1 MNITVIGM
9 GFVGLSNA
17 VLLSQKHNV
26 TAVDIMQ
33 KKVDLINRK
42 LPTVK
47 DEYIEN
53 FLKTK
58 KLNLHAT
65 LDMKSAVKNSDYI
78 LICTPTDFSP
88 EINSF
93 EVSGIERIVEDV
105 ISVNRGAITVIKSTV
120 PIGFTQRLGASLKT
134 KRIMFS
140 PEFLR
145 EGNALYDNLYPSR
158 IIVGCEESMRTEAG
172 ILADII
178 SSCAEKRNVPKL
190 LTGTNE
196 AEAIKLFSN
205 AYLAMRVSFFN
216 ELDTF
221 SEAKGLNSKLII
233 EGVCHDKRIGT
244 DYNNPSFGYG
254 GYCLPKD
261 TKQLLSDFGDIP
273 GSIIGAIVESN
284 IKRKDYIARKIAS
297 LSEKITGKKPVVGIY
312 RLIMKSGSDN
322 FRQSAILDIIKAIRE
337 KGIKTVIF
345 EPSINSDLFLGS
357 PVISSLEKFKNTCD
371 IIIANRY
378 APELCDVKDIVY
390 TRDLFSNN

>member
-65 LDMKSAVKNSDYI
+65 LDMKSAVKAADYI

-93 EVSGIERIVEDV
+93 DVSGIERIAEDV

-158 IIVGCEESMRTEAG
+158 IIVGSEESMRTEAG

-190 LTGTNE
+190 LTETNE

-244 DYNNPSFGYG
+244 EYNNPSFGYG

-273 GSIIGAIVESN
+273 ESIIGATVESN
-284 IKRKDYIARKIAS
+284 IKRKDYIAG
-297 LSEKITGKKPVVGIY
+297 KITSLAKRITEKKPIVGIY
-312 RLIMKSGSDN
+312 RLVMKSGSDN
-322 FRQSAILDIIKAIRE
+322 FRQSAILDIINIIKK

-345 EPSINSDLFLGS
+345 EPCIKSDSFLGS
-357 PVISSLEKFKNTCD
+357 PVISSLESFKRSCD
-371 IIIANRY
+371 IIIANRF
-378 APELCDVKDIVY
+378 APELCDVKHKVY
-390 TRDLFSNN
+390 TRDLFSEN